1 MHADFDLDINGNT
14 RPSRRGGAR
23 EGAGRKPSGY
33 EPPQERVDYDRER
46 ARNEKAKADLNEL
59 DFKVKS
65 GEYVSRE
72 AVQQAAATMLS
83 SVAQTL
89 RSIPDTL
96 ERRMNLNPD
105 IAEAIGIEIDN
116 ILEGLGD
123 ELRILA
129 GDAQ

>member
-1 MHADFDLDINGNT
+1 MHADFDLDSNGSV
-14 RPSRRGGAR
+14 RPSGRGGYR
-23 EGAGRKPSGY
+23 ENGGRKPAGY
-33 EPPQERVDYDRER
+33 VKPQEVVDYEREK

-72 AVQQAAATMLS
+72 AVQQAAATMLAS
-83 SVAQTL
+83 IAQTL

-96 ERRMNLNPD
+96 ERKINLSPD
-105 IAEAIGIEIDN
+105 AAEEIGLQIDA

-123 ELRILA
+123 ELHMLA
-129 GDAQ
+129 GDE